1 MRLWKAL
8 QAPAE
13 PSLTLLADP
22 QRGESRAQEQS
33 LLMDTY
39 LQHILKYYL
48 LYYFYFAENNTDSVK
63 PTLKNDRISS
73 YLLIHF

>member
-1 MRLWKAL
+1 
-8 QAPAE
+8 
-13 PSLTLLADP
+13 
-22 QRGESRAQEQS
+22 
-33 LLMDTY
+33 MDTY

-48 LYYFYFAENNTDSVK
+48 LYYFYFAENNTGSVT

>member
-1 MRLWKAL
+1 
-8 QAPAE
+8 
-13 PSLTLLADP
+13 
-22 QRGESRAQEQS
+22 
-33 LLMDTY
+33 MDTY